1 MLKLALLI
9 GVSKY
14 ESGLAP
20 LVAANRDVEAMQQVL
35 GDPEIGGFDEV
46 KPLINPERQ
55 VMEEAIFSLFAN
67 REKDDLVLLYFSG
80 HGIKDDSGNLYLAS
94 CNTRKEQEKLVQP
107 TAVAASYVQNTMS
120 DSRSKRQV
128 VILDCCFSGAFSQG
142 MKVKDDGS
150 IPIKQQLGGEG
161 RAILTSSTSTQYSFE
176 HPGFELSLYTH
187 FLFEGLKTG
196 VADLD
201 SDGNISIDELHIY
214 ASEKVQETAPGKMK
228 PEFYPVKEGYKI
240 LLAKVRINDPKLE
253 YRKVVERY
261 VINGEFPKFTRKLLD
276 LKKDNLK
283 ISFSEARIIENEVIK
298 PYREYNAKLKDYQ
311 EMLSEAIQHFYP
323 LDNSIINDFKL
334 IEQDLGLREKNAVK
348 IQQKIIAK
356 REVGFLISLATSIF
370 EKLGFEEYFIKS
382 KGVYPPYVAYKFRQP
397 REDNEF
403 YQLVLLQRNDGLDI
417 YLLKEVLNIS
427 LLKIKCWEYND
438 FTREADTLTKGI
450 FLILPSKT
458 DIFLDSLHPVYA
470 DFFKGKVQGDFSL
483 NRFYQDEY
491 GEEECTKPKFSLV
504 EFPFEIMSNRRDS
517 YLVVSDNELFTN
529 TWKISIRSREVLEE
543 VIDYLFQQMT
553 IQGLLQ
559 PLSSPIGNTENP
571 PMSSS

>member
-1 MLKLALLI
+1 
-9 GVSKY
+9 
-14 ESGLAP
+14 
-20 LVAANRDVEAMQQVL
+20 MQQVL
-35 GDPEIGGFDEV
+35 VDPEIGGFDEV
-46 KPLINPERQ
+46 KPLINLERQ

-142 MKVKDDGS
+142 MKVKDDGF

-187 FLFEGLKTG
+187 FLIEGLKTG

-201 SDGNISIDELHIY
+201 SDGNISIDELHTY
-214 ASEKVQETAPGKMK
+214 TSQKVQDTAPGKMK
-228 PEFYPVKEGYKI
+228 PEFYPFKEGYKI
-240 LLAKVRINDPKLE
+240 FLAKVRINDPKLE

-261 VINGEFPKFTRKLLD
+261 VINGKFSKFTRKLLD

-283 ISFSEARIIENEVIK
+283 ITLSEARKIENEVVK
-298 PYREYNAKLKDYQ
+298 PYQEYNAKLKEYK

-323 LDNSIINDFKL
+323 LDNSIIDDFKL
-334 IEQDLGLREKNAVK
+334 IQQDFGLREKDAVR
-348 IQQKIIAK
+348 IQQRIIAQ
-356 REVGFLISLATSIF
+356 REAEFLISLATSILD
-370 EKLGFEEYFIKS
+370 KLGFEEYFIKS
-382 KGVYPPYVAYKFRQP
+382 KGISPPCVAYKFRQP
-397 REDNEF
+397 REANEF
-403 YQLVLLQRNDGLDI
+403 YQLVLLQRNDGLEI
-417 YLLKEVLNIS
+417 YILKEILNIGLLKM
-427 LLKIKCWEYND
+427 KCWEYNE
-438 FTREADTLTKGI
+438 FTGEADALTKGV
-450 FLILPSKT
+450 FWILPSKT

-470 DFFKGKVQGDFSL
+470 DLLKGKVQGDFSL
-483 NRFYQDEY
+483 NRFYQHEY
-491 GEEECTKPKFSLV
+491 GNEEFTKPKFSLV
-504 EFPFEIMSNRRDS
+504 EFPFEIISNRSDS
-517 YLVVSDNELFTN
+517 YLVVSDTELFTN
-529 TWKISIRSREVLEE
+529 TWKISLISREVLEE

-559 PLSSPIGNTENP
+559 PLPSPIGNTENP
-571 PMSSS
+571 PMSS

>member
-201 SDGNISIDELHIY
+201 SDGNISIDELHTY

-276 LKKDNLK
+276 LKK
-283 ISFSEARIIENEVIK
+283 
-298 PYREYNAKLKDYQ
+298 
-311 EMLSEAIQHFYP
+311 
-323 LDNSIINDFKL
+323 
-334 IEQDLGLREKNAVK
+334 G
-348 IQQKIIAK
+348 
-356 REVGFLISLATSIF
+356 
-370 EKLGFEEYFIKS
+370 
-382 KGVYPPYVAYKFRQP
+382 
-397 REDNEF
+397 
-403 YQLVLLQRNDGLDI
+403 
-417 YLLKEVLNIS
+417 
-427 LLKIKCWEYND
+427 
-438 FTREADTLTKGI
+438 
-450 FLILPSKT
+450 
-458 DIFLDSLHPVYA
+458 
-470 DFFKGKVQGDFSL
+470 
-483 NRFYQDEY
+483 
-491 GEEECTKPKFSLV
+491 
-504 EFPFEIMSNRRDS
+504 
-517 YLVVSDNELFTN
+517 
-529 TWKISIRSREVLEE
+529 
-543 VIDYLFQQMT
+543 
-553 IQGLLQ
+553 
-559 PLSSPIGNTENP
+559 
-571 PMSSS
+571 

>member
-9 GVSKY
+9 GVSEY

-20 LVAANRDVEAMQQVL
+20 LTAATKDVDAMQQVL
-35 GDPEIGGFDEV
+35 GDPVIGGFDEV
-46 KPLINPERQ
+46 KLLINPARQ
-55 VMEEAIFSLFAN
+55 AMEEAIFSLFAN
-67 REKDDLVLLYFSG
+67 RQKDDLVLLYFSG
-80 HGIKDDSGNLYLAS
+80 HGIKDDSGSLYLAS

-120 DSRSKRQV
+120 DSRSRRQV

-150 IPIKQQLGGEG
+150 VPIKQQLGGEG

-187 FLFEGLKTG
+187 FLIEGLKTG

-201 SDGNISIDELHIY
+201 SDGNISIDELHTY
-214 ASEKVQETAPGKMK
+214 ASQKVQETAPGKMK

-261 VINGEFPKFTRKLLD
+261 VINGKFSKFTRKLLD

-283 ISFSEARIIENEVIK
+283 ITLSEARKIENEVVK
-298 PYREYNAKLKDYQ
+298 PYQEYNAKLKEYK

-323 LDNSIINDFKL
+323 LDNSIIDDFKL
-334 IEQDLGLREKNAVK
+334 IQQDFGLREKDAVK
-348 IQQKIIAK
+348 IQQRIIAQ
-356 REVGFLISLATSIF
+356 REAEFLISLATSILD
-370 EKLGFEEYFIKS
+370 KLGFEEYFIKS
-382 KGVYPPYVAYKFRQP
+382 KGISPPYVVAYKFRQP
-397 REDNEF
+397 REANEF
-403 YQLVLLQRNDGLDI
+403 YQLVLLQRNDGLEI
-417 YLLKEVLNIS
+417 YIVKEVLNIG
-427 LLKIKCWEYND
+427 LLTIKCWEYND
-438 FTREADTLTKGI
+438 FTGGADALTKGV
-450 FLILPSKT
+450 FLILPSKP

-470 DFFKGKVQGDFSL
+470 DLFKGKVQGDFSL
-483 NRFYQDEY
+483 NRFYQDEN
-491 GEEECTKPKFSLV
+491 GDEECTKPKFSLV
-504 EFPFEIMSNRRDS
+504 EFPIEIMSNRSDS

-543 VIDYLFQQMT
+543 VIDYLFQQMI
-553 IQGLLQ
+553 IQGLFQ
-559 PLSSPIGNTENP
+559 PLPSPIGNTENP
-571 PMSSS
+571 L